1 MEKFKRLH
9 CIFPNLKRVELKM
22 NLHNAIGTLQ
32 YIRDNRIDIFVNL
45 DSLSNYNYWNV
56 NINNFKIQENSI
68 VHTTCKNKTSNNLIA
83 YKVSV
88 NGKFKFYSFD
98 SGFFELWSYSMFNAD
113 GGYWIMTRIYE
124 INLNNVKM
132 LSDDENEE
140 IKLDEYSNDFLYLK
154 MYIENLNVVYNYPWL
169 IFPNKNISK
178 IGTNIN
184 QKYDESLVKAK
195 KFEFFINE
203 NIINGFK
210 SEGTLIEAVPD
221 YISLGYDRSNTS
233 FQSLGSQITLT
244 IKISK
249 ITKKTLSIFWHL
261 KNKNLQNLICYWQIP
276 RSKSL
281 CTKSEVTLLCIIRK
295 LNTLKSLTL
304 TLLDQNSKASSYIFK
319 NLTPTRLQL
328 IIDSVFGHDPSLP
341 ALEELSEPIDM
352 RSLMLITDSISVI
365 E

>member
-1 MEKFKRLH
+1 
-9 CIFPNLKRVELKM
+9 M
-22 NLHNAIGTLQ
+22 NLYNSIGTLL
-32 YIRDNRIDIFVNL
+32 YIRDNKIDLVVNL
-45 DSLSNYNYWNV
+45 NSLFNYNCWV
-56 NINNFKIQENSI
+56 LNINDFKIQENSAI
-68 VHTTCKNKTSNNLIA
+68 HTACKNETSNNLIA
-83 YKVSV
+83 YKAFA
-88 NGKFKFYSFD
+88 NDRFKFYSFD
-98 SGFFELWSYSMFNAD
+98 SGLFESWDDLTLYVD
-113 GGYWIMTRIYE
+113 GGYWIMTRVYE
-124 INLNNVKM
+124 ISLKNAKM
-132 LSDDENEE
+132 LPDDIDEE
-140 IKLDEYSNDFLYLK
+140 IKLDEYSNVFLDLK
-154 MYIENLNVVYNYPWL
+154 IYIENLNVVYNYPWL
-169 IFPNKNISK
+169 IIPSKNISK
-178 IGTNIN
+178 LNTNIN
-184 QKYDESLVKAK
+184 QKFDESLVKAK
-195 KFEFFINE
+195 KIEFFIKE

-233 FQSLGSQITLT
+233 FQWLGTPITLN
-244 IKISK
+244 INISK

-319 NLTPTRLQL
+319 NLTPNRLRL

-341 ALEELSEPIDM
+341 APEELSEPIDM